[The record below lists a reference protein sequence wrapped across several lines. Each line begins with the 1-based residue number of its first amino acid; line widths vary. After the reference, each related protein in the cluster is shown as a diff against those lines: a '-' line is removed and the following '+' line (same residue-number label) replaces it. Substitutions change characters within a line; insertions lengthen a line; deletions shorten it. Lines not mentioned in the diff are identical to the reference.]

1 MMSLFFV
8 NTSHAG
14 QKHLIV
20 LTFGETDDFPRAQKS
35 AFGGD
40 FESLLPLHVGQ
51 APQYFL
57 HICRFSTVSTTVF
70 VVSGIFMVLFT
81 QEVLVRRENN
91 TFTPKLTDIHSAFS
105 ILFGWFFG
113 EGRLKRSHFD
123 RAVMIT
129 VPGEIPNREAALREI
144 FEALKARRY
153 PACRRNHK
161 GSPFPD
167 PQHGHPTGGPA
178 GFTVKEFSGTR
189 FSFSLTLEKPPGI

>member
-20 LTFGETDDFPRAQKS
+20 FTFGETDDFPRAQKS

-40 FESLLPLHVGQ
+40 LERLLPLHVGQ

-57 HICRFSTVSTTVF
+57 QISRFSTVSSTVF
-70 VVSGIFMVLFT
+70 VVVSGDFMVLFT

-105 ILFGWFFG
+105 ILS
-113 EGRLKRSHFD
+113 GRF
-123 RAVMIT
+123 
-129 VPGEIPNREAALREI
+129 
-144 FEALKARRY
+144 
-153 PACRRNHK
+153 
-161 GSPFPD
+161 
-167 PQHGHPTGGPA
+167 
-178 GFTVKEFSGTR
+178 
-189 FSFSLTLEKPPGI
+189 LEKADLTAFTSTVLS